1 METNPSAL
9 PERILYLCACAAWAA
24 KGDLDGVTPQFAL
37 DGRSLFAPGRPKDL
51 ARAIDWWLDHPEE
64 KERMEHEYAEAAK
77 QYNIDTS
84 VRLCEQMFRE
94 AIEEMEN
101 QEENHA

>member
-1 METNPSAL
+1 MHPVWVHMAKKNEKAKME
-9 PERILYLCACAAWAA
+9 R
-24 KGDLDGVTPQFAL
+24 
-37 DGRSLFAPGRPKDL
+37 
-51 ARAIDWWLDHPEE
+51 
-64 KERMEHEYAEAAK
+64 EYAEAAK
-77 QYNIDTS
+77 KYDIDTS